1 MSSKPSP
8 VKEGASFSVG
18 IGLTN
23 ACNLAC
29 AHCYREVDGI
39 DNLSLDDI
47 ETLCESLPVR
57 AINLGTG
64 ENALHPQ
71 FKQIIRYL
79 KDRDLK
85 LTITSNGYSI
95 SQLSDEEVRYFHDVE
110 FSLDFPTEREQD
122 CFRGD
127 GNWRLIEDQ
136 MERCRRLGA
145 SVTVTAVMMSTNY
158 EKVAEIAR
166 VAGSRGA
173 VLRVNAYQPV
183 KSDAFTLSYEQF
195 WEGYR
200 RLFAET
206 EIIICNEPIV
216 RAVLGL
222 GGSRCGCGVETVR
235 LSPRGEVQPCVYWPG
250 KKLTLGDL
258 RQLGAAITQSEPF
271 AQTRVLPEFCRG
283 CEFVET
289 CAGGCPGRRLLR
301 GRLDKPDEYCPFTRG
316 EVIKLDHRMAP
327 STDLPKG
334 ASACT
339 TIVSALKKNG
349 NQRRKEPAQ

>member
-145 SVTVTAVMMSTNY
+145 SVTVTAVMMS
-158 EKVAEIAR
+158 
-166 VAGSRGA
+166 
-173 VLRVNAYQPV
+173 
-183 KSDAFTLSYEQF
+183 
-195 WEGYR
+195 
-200 RLFAET
+200 
-206 EIIICNEPIV
+206 
-216 RAVLGL
+216 
-222 GGSRCGCGVETVR
+222 GVETVR